1 MQTGI
6 QKNMTYI
13 CSICCLAI
21 LELQPF
27 FVCFDHVCNNPEQA
41 EDHHRT

>member
-1 MQTGI
+1 
-6 QKNMTYI
+6 MTYI

-27 FVCFDHVCNNPEQA
+27 LFALTMYVITQNKLKITIVHDCQ
-41 EDHHRT
+41 